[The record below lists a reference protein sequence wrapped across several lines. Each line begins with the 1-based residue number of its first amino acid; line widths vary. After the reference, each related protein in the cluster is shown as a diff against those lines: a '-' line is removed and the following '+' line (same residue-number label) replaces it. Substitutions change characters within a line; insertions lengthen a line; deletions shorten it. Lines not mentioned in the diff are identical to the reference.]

1 MEKSEISNNL
11 LYTQKHF
18 DLLINLNK
26 HTLNYIYP
34 LDEILDL
41 ITESAVNGLDIDRAS
56 YWKIADEKLV
66 CINLYDKNVNAH
78 VIQDDLMARDFPVYF
93 KALSEGIAIVAN
105 DAKTNNYT
113 KEFKDSYLIPNGITD
128 MLDLPIRE
136 NGKVIGVLCC
146 EHKNDPRNWNA
157 TDFAFARAIADLLT
171 LLLEQNKNKEIQEK
185 LIESERKLSL
195 LTQNSTDGFVVV
207 EAGKIT
213 YMSESYTAFFGHTF
227 EEVSNFTTAE
237 IFEFFH
243 PEDRKLITETI
254 YGNLEAKKTN
264 FTYEYRLK
272 LKNNKYSWRQENV
285 AVIYDEFGVYSK
297 MLIISR
303 DITSSKE
310 DKSKIER
317 LYAITKVQNEK
328 LVDFTYIVS
337 HNIRSNSCNIS
348 MLLDLIKDSDDES
361 EKQNYY
367 ELLRKSNEKLTET
380 LFFLNETINIQNNK
394 NIVKSFVNIKEIVQK
409 TIENHDYL
417 LKDIID
423 ITIDISDD
431 LDIYTIPSYFESILH
446 NLINNSI
453 KYRSY
458 SRKATV
464 AIKADRFESSIIIT
478 VKDNGIGINLE
489 KNDNKL
495 FGMYKTFNGNDDA
508 VGLGLYMTKNHV
520 EHLKGTI
527 DVESQIDQ
535 GSTFKVTFYD

>member
-34 LDEILDL
+34 INEILDL

-78 VIQDDLMARDFPVYF
+78 VIQDDLKARDFPVYF

-227 EEVSNFTTAE
+227 KEVSNFTTAE

-243 PEDRKLITETI
+243 PDDRKIITDTI
-254 YGNLEAKKTN
+254 YGNLAVQSSN

-272 LKNNKYSWRQENV
+272 LKNNSYSWRQENV
-285 AVIYDEFGVYSK
+285 AVIYDECGVYSK

-310 DKSKIER
+310 DKNKIER
-317 LYAITKVQNEK
+317 LYAITKSQNEK

-394 NIVKSFVNIKEIVQK
+394 NIVKSFVNIKEIVEK
-409 TIENHDYL
+409 IIENHDYL
-417 LKDIID
+417 LNEVIE
-423 ITIDISDD
+423 ITIDISKD

-446 NLINNSI
+446 NLINNAI

-458 SRKATV
+458 SRKATI

-508 VGLGLYMTKNHV
+508 VGLGLYMTKNHI

-527 DVESQIDQ
+527 DVESQLDQ

>member
-34 LDEILDL
+34 INEILDL

-78 VIQDDLMARDFPVYF
+78 VIQDDLKARDFPVYF

-243 PEDRKLITETI
+243 PDDRKIITDTI
-254 YGNLEAKKTN
+254 YGNLAVQSSN
-264 FTYEYRLK
+264 FT
-272 LKNNKYSWRQENV
+272 
-285 AVIYDEFGVYSK
+285 
-297 MLIISR
+297 
-303 DITSSKE
+303 
-310 DKSKIER
+310 
-317 LYAITKVQNEK
+317 
-328 LVDFTYIVS
+328 
-337 HNIRSNSCNIS
+337 
-348 MLLDLIKDSDDES
+348 
-361 EKQNYY
+361 
-367 ELLRKSNEKLTET
+367 
-380 LFFLNETINIQNNK
+380 
-394 NIVKSFVNIKEIVQK
+394 
-409 TIENHDYL
+409 
-417 LKDIID
+417 
-423 ITIDISDD
+423 
-431 LDIYTIPSYFESILH
+431 
-446 NLINNSI
+446 
-453 KYRSY
+453 
-458 SRKATV
+458 
-464 AIKADRFESSIIIT
+464 
-478 VKDNGIGINLE
+478 
-489 KNDNKL
+489 
-495 FGMYKTFNGNDDA
+495 
-508 VGLGLYMTKNHV
+508 
-520 EHLKGTI
+520 
-527 DVESQIDQ
+527 
-535 GSTFKVTFYD
+535 